1 MTQSLYDAA
10 EAFVAWLDLK
20 VTDAG
25 RGSDV
30 SSLAVDP
37 DGVFWLGRLAPEAV
51 VVDRGMGDRGERLD
65 PCAMGIRFL
74 VEGSPPWTCTATI
87 RGCVWLRVEKDHWV
101 KSARFAVPVSIQIDD
116 GRHADHE
123 FGMVELATALSDAA
137 ATPGLTAVLRVEVRP
152 QKDQLTEITLLVVNA
167 SPAEHDTLKDT
178 NLYEVELSVQDLDTV
193 PFVLEALPD
202 AFRYDRRIVAY
213 GVNCGVERV
222 TPTSFLSTD
231 TVVAHRGRPEYWSSN
246 AAEPDLSF
254 STLATAPLPSLSG
267 LVDAISGW
275 ADGAWSD
282 QALALRASDESW
294 EHGMIEQAKAEAA
307 LFWAEL
313 ARLRHGL
320 ELLSDDA
327 DLLRSFQ
334 LMNDAM
340 SHASQG
346 RYSGWRPFQIGFL
359 LANLACLVDPMNDS
373 AIADVIWFAT
383 GGGKTETY
391 LGLLVMA
398 ALLDRTK
405 GKAAGVTA
413 WSRFPLR
420 MLSLQQTQRFAN
432 AMAGAELARRGQG
445 IGGEPFS
452 VGFLVGQGGTP
463 NRIRPE
469 PANSW
474 EPDPDDDDM
483 PARYLVLLTCP
494 FCHESSIEMAFD
506 RLTWC
511 LEHRCVNGGCPWPE
525 RALPFYIVD
534 DEIYRFLPTVI
545 VGTLDKAASI
555 SLQAAMRGLVGP
567 PHGVCSEAGHGFTY
581 APRSTKPNGCL
592 VPGCPGSRQPLAAEA
607 HHFGPRFRLQDELHL
622 LRDSLGAVDAHYE
635 SLLDHLQLE
644 LATNRPKILASSA
657 TLTGYE
663 HQVDVLYR
671 REARV
676 FPLPGPSPADNFW
689 TNEGSRLA
697 RRFVAVA
704 PRGQT
709 LEFTVD
715 KMLTQLQQQVRR
727 LVTEPTAVCQEAA
740 IDPVFVPELLSLYG
754 TDVVYG
760 NTLRD
765 LDAALRSTETQVNVE
780 GPLNTAPLT
789 GRTPFEEVR
798 ETLSRLEDPEADF
811 GERLHIIGASSMMSH
826 GVDID
831 RLNVMVMLGLPL
843 TTAEFI
849 QTTARVGRRWP
860 GLAYVITKIARER
873 EAAVFR
879 SFEAFVRQG
888 DRFVEP
894 VPVTRRSRR
903 VLERT
908 LPGLELARVLA
919 VHEPRSLKSLATV
932 KSLRE
937 YCEGHEINASS
948 EFAALV
954 DALGLTDPLDERL
967 REDAERWLEEYFH
980 HLFEPVGSARFPG
993 DLCPGERRP
1002 MLSLRDV
1009 EEQAPVVGTLS

>member
-25 RGSDV
+25 RGSDI

-37 DGVFWLGRLAPEAV
+37 DGVFWLGRLAPEALV
-51 VVDRGMGDRGERLD
+51 VERGMGERGERLD

-74 VEGSPPWTCTATI
+74 VDGPPPWTCTVTI
-87 RGCVWLRVEKDHWV
+87 RGCVWLRVDKEHWL
-101 KSARFAVPVSIQIDD
+101 KSTRFTVPIPIRIDD
-116 GRHADHE
+116 ANYADHE
-123 FGMVELATALSDAA
+123 LGGAQLASALADVAETAGM
-137 ATPGLTAVLRVEVRP
+137 TAVVRVEVRP
-152 QKDQLTEITLLVVNA
+152 QTDNRTEITVLVVNT
-167 SPAEHDTLKDT
+167 SPTTHETLKHT
-178 NLYEVELSVQDLDTV
+178 NLYEVELSAHDLDTV

-202 AFRYDRRIVAY
+202 AFRYDRRIPAY

-222 TPTSFLSTD
+222 APRSFRTTD
-231 TVVAHRGRPEYWSSN
+231 TVVAHRGRPEYWSVN
-246 AAEPDLSF
+246 APEPDLGF
-254 STLATAPLPSLSG
+254 STLATAPLPSLSA
-267 LVDAISGW
+267 LVDSVSAW
-275 ADGAWSD
+275 ADGSWSDRALANRATAEAWS
-282 QALALRASDESW
+282 AA
-294 EHGMIEQAKAEAA
+294 MKEQAKSEAA

-313 ARLRHGL
+313 ARLRSGL
-320 ELLSDDA
+320 QLLVDDSD
-327 DLLRSFQ
+327 LRRSFQ

-340 SHASQG
+340 SHASQA
-346 RYSGWRPFQIGFL
+346 RYAGWRPFQIGFL
-359 LANLACLVDPMNDS
+359 LANLPCLVDPMNDS

-398 ALLDRTK
+398 ALLDRMT

-432 AMAGAELARRGQG
+432 AMAGAELARRRAG

-452 VGFLVGQGGTP
+452 VGFLVGQAGTP

-469 PANSW
+469 PENAW

-483 PARYLVLLTCP
+483 PARFQVLLTCP
-494 FCHESSIEMAFD
+494 FCHEASIEMAFD

-511 LEHRCVNGGCPWPE
+511 LEHRCGNSDCPWPE
-525 RALPFYIVD
+525 QALPFYIVD
-534 DEIYRFLPTVI
+534 DEIYRFLPTVV

-567 PHGVCSEAGHGFTY
+567 PQGVCSESHHGFTY

-592 VPGCPGSRQPLAAEA
+592 VPGCPGSREPLAAEG
-607 HHFGPRFRLQDELHL
+607 HGFGPRFRLQDELHL

-644 LATNRPKILASSA
+644 LANNRPKILASSA

-676 FPLPGPSPADNFW
+676 FPLPGPSPTDNFW

-715 KMLTQLQQQVRR
+715 KMFTQLQHHVRR
-727 LVTEPTAVCQEAA
+727 LITDPGAVCREAG
-740 IDPVFVPELLSLYG
+740 IDPGLVPELLSLYG

-765 LDAALRSTETQVNVE
+765 LDAALRSTETQVNVK

-789 GRTPFEEVR
+789 GRTPFEDVR
-798 ETLSRLEDPEADF
+798 ETLSRLEDPEVEFED
-811 GERLHIIGASSMMSH
+811 RLHIIGASSMMSH

-873 EAAVFR
+873 DAAVFR
-879 SFEAFVRQG
+879 SFGAFVRQG

-919 VHEPRSLKSLATV
+919 VHEPRSLKSLTTV

-937 YCEGHEINASS
+937 YCADHNINASG

-954 DALGLTDPLDERL
+954 HALDLTDPLDERL
-967 REDAERWLEEYFH
+967 TEDAEHWLEEYYH
-980 HLFEPVGSARFPG
+980 NLFEPVGTARFPG

>member
-1 MTQSLYDAA
+1 MTQTLYDAA
-10 EAFVAWLDLK
+10 ERFVSWLDLQ
-20 VTDAG
+20 VTAAG

-30 SSLAVDP
+30 TTLAVEP

-51 VVDRGMGDRGERLD
+51 VVERGMGERGERLD
-65 PCAMGIRFL
+65 PCAMGIRLL
-74 VEGSPPWTCTATI
+74 VEGTPPWTCTATV
-87 RGCVWLRVEKDHWV
+87 RGCVWIRVEKTHWE
-101 KSARFAVPVSIQIDD
+101 KSERFEVPVSVRIDHGD
-116 GRHADHE
+116 YADSDLASS
-123 FGMVELATALSDAA
+123 ELASALANVSPV
-137 ATPGLTAVLRVEVRP
+137 PGMSANLRVEVRP
-152 QKDQLTEITLLVVNA
+152 QRDGRTELTLLVVNS
-167 SPAEHDTLKDT
+167 SPAEHDVLKDT
-178 NLYEVELSVQDLDTV
+178 NLYEVELVVDEIDTV

-202 AFRYDRRIVAY
+202 AFRYGRRLAAY
-213 GVNCGVERV
+213 GVNCGVEQF
-222 TPTSFLSTD
+222 TPTSFRTAD
-231 TVVAHRGRPEYWSSN
+231 TVVAHRGRPEYWNSKAS
-246 AAEPDLSF
+246 EPDLSF
-254 STLATAPLPSLSG
+254 ATLAVTPTQPLSE
-267 LVDAISGW
+267 LVDAISSW

-282 QALALRASDESW
+282 GELSIRATAEGWSEP
-294 EHGMIEQAKAEAA
+294 MAEQARAEAA
-307 LFWAEL
+307 LFWNEL
-313 ARLRHGL
+313 ARLRDGL
-320 ELLSDDA
+320 QLLMDDA
-327 DLLRSFQ
+327 DLLRAFQ
-334 LMNDAM
+334 IMNEAM
-340 SHASQG
+340 AHASRG

-359 LANLACLVDPMNDS
+359 LANLSCLVDPQND
-373 AIADVIWFAT
+373 AETADVIWFAT

-398 ALLDRTK
+398 ALLDRMN

-420 MLSLQQTQRFAN
+420 MLSLQQTQRFAD
-432 AMAGAELARRGQG
+432 ALAGAELARRREA
-445 IGGEPFS
+445 IEGEPFS
-452 VGFLVGQGGTP
+452 VGFFVGQGGTP

-469 PANSW
+469 PGNTW

-483 PARYLVLLTCP
+483 PARYQVLLTCP
-494 FCHESSIEMAFD
+494 FCGGLSIEMAFD
-506 RLTWC
+506 RLTWR
-511 LEHRCVNGGCPWPE
+511 LEHRCMDAECPWPE
-525 RALPFYIVD
+525 RALPFFIVD
-534 DEIYRFLPTVI
+534 DEIYRFLPTVV

-555 SLQAAMRGLVGP
+555 ALQAAMRGLVGP
-567 PHGVCSEAGHGFTY
+567 PHGVCSETGHGFTY
-581 APRSTKPNGCL
+581 APRSSKPNGCL
-592 VPGCPGSRQPLAAEA
+592 VPGCPGSRQPLAGDP

-635 SLLDHLQLE
+635 SLLDHLQRE
-644 LATNRPKILASSA
+644 LVGTRPKILASSA

-663 HQVDVLYR
+663 HQVGVLYN

-676 FPLPGPSPADNFW
+676 FPLPGPSPSDNFW

-715 KMLTQLQQQVRR
+715 KMLSKLQQSVRR
-727 LVTEPTAVCQEAA
+727 LVVDPGSVCQEAG
-740 IDPVFVPELLSLYG
+740 IEPSFTSDLLSLYG

-765 LDAALRSTETQVNVE
+765 LDAALRSTETQVSVD
-780 GPLNTAPLT
+780 GRLNTAPLT
-789 GRTPFEEVR
+789 GRTPFEDVR
-798 ETLSRLEDPEADF
+798 STLSRLEDPEAEF
-811 GERLHIIGASSMMSH
+811 EERLHIIGASSMMSH

-873 EAAVFR
+873 DAAVFR

-919 VHEPRSLKSLATV
+919 VHEPRSGKSLATV
-932 KSLRE
+932 KALRE
-937 YCEGHEINASS
+937 YCVAHGVDAST
-948 EFAALV
+948 EFAAIV
-954 DALGLTDPLDERL
+954 DTLDLAGPLDERL
-967 REDAERWLEEYFH
+967 SEDAERWLEEYFH
-980 HLFEPVGSARFPG
+980 NLFEPMGTARFPS
-993 DLCPGERRP
+993 DLCPGDRRP